1 MPRPLEP
8 ESAETS
14 ERLEII
20 YEDNHLLVVN
30 KPAGLAT
37 MGDGDHTTLHSLA
50 AAYLKQQYNKPHGAY
65 VGIVSRLDSMVS
77 GVVVLARTSKAAA
90 RLNAQFADHAKQ
102 LNRNLSGAASESVAV
117 RKTYLAVIRA
127 EPNRDAPLNADG
139 WLEDQLYKDEQAHRM
154 RSARALRDDTKPAS
168 LQYQTLMAEERHSII
183 AVAPMT
189 GRKHQIR
196 VQFAARGWPILGD
209 RKYGSQTVW
218 AGGGAS
224 NGIALHS
231 LQLTI
236 EHPTKKER
244 MTFKCPPPVSWNCVR
259 SRELEGRIRAMQ
271 WPE

>member
-8 ESAETS
+8 DSFETS
-14 ERLEII
+14 ERLEVI

-37 MGDGDHTTLHSLA
+37 MGDGDRTTLHSLA
-50 AAYLKQQYNKPHGAY
+50 AAYLKEQYNKPHAAY

-90 RLNAQFADHAKQ
+90 RLNSQFADHAKQ
-102 LNRNLSGAASESVAV
+102 LNRNSSGSARQTVAV

-127 EPNRDAPLNADG
+127 EPHREAPLDAEG
-139 WLEDQLYKDEQAHRM
+139 WLEDELYKDDQAHRM
-154 RSARALRDDTKPAS
+154 RAARAPREDAKPAS
-168 LQYQTLMAEERHSII
+168 LRYQTLIAEERLSII
-183 AVAPMT
+183 AVAPLT

-236 EHPTKKER
+236 EHPTKKEQ